1 MSDRSPRFRSVLD
14 QFAPYKPG
22 RRVANAAGQSF
33 KLASNE
39 CPFGPLPSVAKAI
52 TEAAAGVNWY
62 PDNTAEALTE
72 AIARRYDVPPAHIA
86 LGCGSVGVAQQL
98 LAAAAEPGTEVL
110 YAWRSFEAYP
120 ILVPLTGAT
129 DVRVPLKDE
138 THDLAAMADA
148 ITPRT
153 RVIFVCNPNNPTGT
167 VVRGGELAE
176 FLGRVPPDCLVVLDE
191 AYADYVRDPGVPNG
205 IDLYRDHPNLAVL
218 RTFSKAHGLAG
229 LRVGFLI
236 GQEQVASAV
245 RTTMLPFSVN
255 SLAQTA
261 AIASLAAEAELHERV
276 DLAVKER
283 ARVRDELLAQGWT
296 VPPTEANFVWLRLGA
311 DTQDFAAACA
321 DAGISIRPFGD
332 EGARISVG
340 TPEADDAFLAVARA
354 YPRRTDCGAGRAVSP
369 PARPRARPGLQAP
382 GPRSRAAQPVPVP
395 SFSVTSR

>member
-1 MSDRSPRFRSVLD
+1 VSDRSPRFRPVLD
-14 QFAPYKPG
+14 QLNPYKPG
-22 RRVANAAGQSF
+22 KRVANAAGRSF

-39 CPFGPLPSVAKAI
+39 CPFGPLPSVAEAI
-52 TEAAAGVNWY
+52 AAAAAEINWY
-62 PDNTAEALTE
+62 PDNRAEALTE
-72 AIARRYDVPPAHIA
+72 AIARRHDVPVSHIA

-129 DVRVPLKDE
+129 DVRVPLRDE
-138 THDLAAMADA
+138 RHDLPAMADA

-167 VVRGGELAE
+167 VVHAAELEE

-191 AYADYVRDPGVPNG
+191 AYADYVRDPAVPNG
-205 IDLYRDHPNLAVL
+205 IDVYRDRSNVAVL

-229 LRVGFLI
+229 LRVGYLI
-236 GQEQVASAV
+236 GPDPIAAAA
-245 RTTMLPFSVN
+245 RTTMLPFTVN

-261 AIASLAAEAELHERV
+261 AVASLAAEGELHERV

-283 ARVRDELLAQGWT
+283 ARVRDELLAQGWS
-296 VPPTEANFVWLRLGA
+296 VPPTEANFVWLRLGP

-321 DAGISIRPFGD
+321 QAGVSIRAFGD
-332 EGARISVG
+332 EGARISMG
-340 TPEADDAFLAVARA
+340 TPEADDAFLAVAGA
-354 YPRRTDCGAGRAVSP
+354 YPRRH
-369 PARPRARPGLQAP
+369 
-382 GPRSRAAQPVPVP
+382 
-395 SFSVTSR
+395 

>member
-1 MSDRSPRFRSVLD
+1 VSDRSPRFRSVLD

-39 CPFGPLPSVAKAI
+39 SPFGPLPSVAKAI
-52 TEAAAGVNWY
+52 TEAATGVNWY

-129 DVRVPLKDE
+129 DVRVPLKEE

-167 VVRGGELAE
+167 VVRTGELAE

-261 AIASLAAEAELHERV
+261 AIASLAAESELHERV

-311 DTQDFAAACA
+311 DTQDFAAACG

-340 TPEADDAFLAVARA
+340 TPEANDAFLAVARA
-354 YPRRTDCGAGRAVSP
+354 YPRRH
-369 PARPRARPGLQAP
+369 
-382 GPRSRAAQPVPVP
+382 
-395 SFSVTSR
+395 

>member
-1 MSDRSPRFRSVLD
+1 
-14 QFAPYKPG
+14 
-22 RRVANAAGQSF
+22 VANAQGQSF

-39 CPFGPLPSVAKAI
+39 SPFGPLPSVTKAI
-52 TEAAAGVNWY
+52 TAAAGEVNWY
-62 PDNTAEALTE
+62 PDNRAEALTE
-72 AIARRYDVPPAHIA
+72 AIARRHDVPPAHIA
-86 LGCGSVGVAQQL
+86 LGCGSVGVVQQL

-129 DVRVPLKDE
+129 DVRVPLRDE
-138 THDLAAMADA
+138 AHDLGAMADA

-167 VVRGGELAE
+167 VVRSGELAE

-205 IDLYRDHPNLAVL
+205 IDLYRDHPNVAVL

-236 GQEQVASAV
+236 GHEPVAAAA
-245 RTTMLPFSVN
+245 RTTMLPFTVN
-255 SLAQTA
+255 ALAQTA

-283 ARVRDELLAQGWT
+283 ARVRDELLAEGWT
-296 VPPTEANFVWLRLGA
+296 VPPTEANFVWLRLGD

-321 DAGISIRPFGD
+321 ADGISIRPFGD

-340 TPEADDAFLAVARA
+340 TPEANDAFLAVARA
-354 YPRRTDCGAGRAVSP
+354 YPRRH
-369 PARPRARPGLQAP
+369 
-382 GPRSRAAQPVPVP
+382 
-395 SFSVTSR
+395 